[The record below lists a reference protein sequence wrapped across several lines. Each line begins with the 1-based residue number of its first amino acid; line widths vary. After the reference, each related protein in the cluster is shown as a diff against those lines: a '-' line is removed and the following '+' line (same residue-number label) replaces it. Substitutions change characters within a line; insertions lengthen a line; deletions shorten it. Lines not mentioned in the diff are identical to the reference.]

1 MINDSINRF
10 LGVLCYPFASMD
22 VFRRDLLSKYIREVK
37 SGEPRQAKQTRN
49 CLKAQLVEY
58 IRQNYNIYSYDE
70 IYLYL
75 EKCFLCS
82 AEEYDDGQ
90 QLYLHIMR
98 KMASTLISHRD
109 GRIVF
114 KYWKNEGDEEL
125 FGGFAGNNKVA
136 LFHSLSCHV
145 PMDVI
150 AILYM
155 IENQRRHDAGCLDY
169 FYGNIEV
176 ADQQLSRVLEAG
188 VAENHLHKGVSR
200 TFSSI
205 WDSLME
211 PLTTERAK
219 TFWGR
224 EFVNGTKEQNR
235 RVIFYILGCGIARAC
250 LALEIQGKEGAAV
263 RAEAELGSF
272 MEDFAHGERF
282 EEHYVERYQNQEEKD
297 ITDFYSKKWAILEKY
312 LPRESFRDR
321 LCMRVFGEDQN
332 LHTLDENVFLYY
344 ALQDMMHCEESED
357 IEGKKKKR
365 QKSIMQYL
373 RFRNYL
379 FHISVQQKTIKGLD
393 YFQQAHYSVNSA
405 LNHANI
411 HDFWEKAIREQ
422 LQNQDLQKIEF
433 RSSMPVSEKRFRQEV
448 LDFLKAYQK
457 ILKEDYCDY
466 EKGEY
471 IPKRRIPQVG
481 LVIHFLKR
489 PDDSVP
495 EKCFQNGK
503 EDCSYFLFG
512 KQQEEYEKQ
521 IEAFTHLRTEFVE
534 LSRYLVGIDAASLE
548 NSTPVWVFAPIY
560 ENARDSSIEQIG
572 RKSRAGGYTQS
583 LGFTFHAGEDFR
595 HILSGL
601 RRMDE
606 AVEYLKFHAGD
617 RIGHGIAL
625 GMEPRKWRTQN
636 PVIIIPQI
644 EALENYLWAY
654 DMLSGN
660 YGNFQATILA
670 YIEKR
675 ICELAGRIYGG
686 TGGEGEQEGIGV
698 EILLAGYHRL
708 FTDYKH
714 TLKQEA
720 QAGRIK
726 KGLCD
731 KLFRG
736 EKIIWDAGVL
746 AAARHCKRFVKKMEQ
761 PIHYEVT
768 EQDVLIV
775 EELQKM
781 LKEKLG
787 RKGIVIEVNPSS
799 NLAIADLDRM
809 EENQLYQLDGIN
821 DRQNLIV
828 CINSDDPAVFN
839 TNVSNELAY
848 IYYGMLEQK
857 ISRETALLWI
867 EKIRKNGMNSSFIH
881 HQEPDMVLMKNL
893 DALIQKM

>member
-10 LGVLCYPFASMD
+10 LGVLCYPFVSMD
-22 VFRRDLLSKYIREVK
+22 IFQQDLISKYIGEVK
-37 SGEPRQAKQTRN
+37 RGDVQQAKQSRS

-75 EKCFLCS
+75 EKYFLCS
-82 AEEYDDGQ
+82 AAKYDDGQ
-90 QLYLHIMR
+90 QLYLHIMQ

-114 KYWKNEGDEEL
+114 KYWKNKGDEEL
-125 FGGFAGNNKVA
+125 FGGFAGSNKVA
-136 LFHSLSCHV
+136 LFHSLNCHI

-150 AILYM
+150 AIIYM
-155 IENQRRHDAGCLDY
+155 IENQKRHDAGCMDY

-176 ADQQLSRVLEAG
+176 ADQQLFRVLESG

-211 PLTTERAK
+211 PLTIEKAK
-219 TFWGR
+219 SFWGR
-224 EFVNGTKEQNR
+224 EFMNGTKEQNR
-235 RVIFYILGCGIARAC
+235 RVIFYILGCGIVRAC
-250 LALEIQGKEGAAV
+250 LALEIQGKGRAAV
-263 RAEAELGSF
+263 KMEEEIQDF
-272 MEDFAHGERF
+272 MEDFADGHKF
-282 EEHYVERYQNQEEKD
+282 EDYFTKEFQSQTEKE
-297 ITDFYSKKWAILEKY
+297 ITDFYFRKWEILEKY
-312 LPRESFRDR
+312 LPQESFRDR
-321 LCMRVFGEDQN
+321 LCMRIFGEDLN

-344 ALQDMMHCEESED
+344 ALRDMIGCEGDKGEE
-357 IEGKKKKR
+357 EKKKR

-373 RFRNYL
+373 RFRNFL

-411 HDFWEKAIREQ
+411 DDFWEKAIREQ

-433 RSSMPVSEKRFRQEV
+433 RSSMPTTEKCFRQEV

-457 ILKEDYCDY
+457 ILIEDYCVQNG
-466 EKGEY
+466 EEY
-471 IPKRRIPQVG
+471 IPYRKIPQVG

-489 PDDSVP
+489 QDDSIP

-512 KQQEEYEKQ
+512 RRQEEYEKQ
-521 IEAFTHLRTEFVE
+521 IAAFIRLRTEFVE

-572 RKSRAGGYTQS
+572 RKSRAGNYMQS

-601 RRMDE
+601 RRIDE
-606 AVEYLKFHAGD
+606 AVEHLKFHAGD

-625 GMEPRKWRTQN
+625 GIAPRKWKSQN

-654 DMLSGN
+654 DMLSVN
-660 YGNFQATILA
+660 YSNFQATILA
-670 YIEKR
+670 YIEKQ
-675 ICELAGRIYGG
+675 IYDLAGRIYGG
-686 TGGEGEQEGIGV
+686 TQSEREQEGIGV
-698 EILLAGYHRL
+698 EILVAGYQRL
-708 FTDYKH
+708 FTNYKCQFRDEENV
-714 TLKQEA
+714 K
-720 QAGRIK
+720 GIK
-726 KGLCD
+726 EDLCE

-736 EKIIWDAGVL
+736 EKVIWDARLL
-746 AAARHCKRFVKKMEQ
+746 AAARHCKRFVKEMER

-775 EELQKM
+775 EELQKI

-787 RKGIVIEVNPSS
+787 KKGIVIEVNPSS
-799 NLAIADLDRM
+799 NMAIADLDGI
-809 EENQLYQLDGIN
+809 EENQLYQLDRIK
-821 DRQNLIV
+821 DQQNLIV

-848 IYYGMLEQK
+848 IYYGMLEQN
-857 ISRETALLWI
+857 ISREAALLWI
-867 EKIRKNGMNSSFIH
+867 DKIRRNGMNSSFIH
-881 HQEPDMVLMKNL
+881 HQETDVLLMKNL
-893 DALIQKM
+893 AALIQNM

>member
-22 VFRRDLLSKYIREVK
+22 VFRRDLISEYIREVRSEEK
-37 SGEPRQAKQTRN
+37 EQAKQTRS

-58 IRQNYNIYSYDE
+58 IRRNYNIYSYDE

-75 EKCFLCS
+75 DKCFLCS
-82 AEEYDDGQ
+82 AEKYEDGQ

-114 KYWKNEGDEEL
+114 KYWRNEGDEEL

-136 LFHSLSCHV
+136 LFHSLNCHV

-155 IENQRRHDAGCLDY
+155 IENQKRQDAGCLDY

-176 ADQQLSRVLEAG
+176 ADRQLSGVLEAG

-219 TFWGR
+219 SFWGR
-224 EFVNGTKEQNR
+224 EFVKGTKEQNR
-235 RVIFYILGCGIARAC
+235 KIIFYILACGIARAC
-250 LALEIQGKEGAAV
+250 LALEIQGKEA
-263 RAEAELGSF
+263 AELESF
-272 MEDFAHGERF
+272 MEDFAHGQELDDYFREKF
-282 EEHYVERYQNQEEKD
+282 QNQTEKE
-297 ITDFYSKKWAILEKY
+297 ITDFYFAKWEVLEKY
-312 LPRESFRDR
+312 LPPESFQDR
-321 LCMRVFGEDQN
+321 LCMRIFGQD
-332 LHTLDENVFLYY
+332 LHTLDENIFLYY
-344 ALQDMMHCEESED
+344 ALQDMLDGEEQEAG
-357 IEGKKKKR
+357 EGKKKRR

-422 LQNQDLQKIEF
+422 LQNQDLYKIEF
-433 RSSMPVSEKRFRQEV
+433 RSSMPLSEKQFRQEV
-448 LDFLKAYQK
+448 LDFLKAYRK
-457 ILKEDYCDY
+457 ILTEDYCVKDG
-466 EKGEY
+466 EEY
-471 IPKRRIPQVG
+471 IPYRRLPQVG

-495 EKCFQNGK
+495 KKCVQNGRD
-503 EDCSYFLFG
+503 DCTYLLFG
-512 KQQEEYEKQ
+512 KRQEEYERQ
-521 IEAFTHLRTEFVE
+521 IESFTRLRTEFVE

-560 ENARDSSIEQIG
+560 ENARDSSVERIG
-572 RKSRAGGYTQS
+572 RKSRAGDYMQS

-601 RRMDE
+601 RRIDE

-625 GMEPRKWRTQN
+625 GMEPRKWKNQN
-636 PVIIIPQI
+636 PVIIIPRI

-660 YGNFQATILA
+660 YGHFQATILA

-675 ICELAGRIYGG
+675 ICGLAGRIYGG
-686 TGGEGEQEGIGV
+686 TGDEEEQEGIGI
-698 EILLAGYHRL
+698 ETLLAGYHRL
-708 FTDYKH
+708 FTDYKGR
-714 TLKQEA
+714 LKDEVYT
-720 QAGRIK
+720 RK
-726 KGLCD
+726 VKEGLCD

-736 EKIIWDAGVL
+736 EKILWDARL
-746 AAARHCKRFVKKMEQ
+746 LTAARHCKRFVKEMEQ

-775 EELQKM
+775 EEVQKM

-787 RKGIVIEVNPSS
+787 RMGIVIEVNPSS
-799 NLAIADLDRM
+799 NMAIADLDRM
-809 EENQLYQLDGIN
+809 EENQLYQLDRIN

-857 ISRETALLWI
+857 ISREAALIWI
-867 EKIRKNGMNSSFIH
+867 DRIRKNGMNSSFIH
-881 HQEPDMVLMKNL
+881 HQEPDAQLLKNL
-893 DALIQKM
+893 DELIQSM

>member
-1 MINDSINRF
+1 MISDSINRF
-10 LGVLCYPFASMD
+10 LGVLCYPFASLD
-22 VFRRDLLSKYIREVK
+22 IFKQDLISEYIEEIK
-37 SGEPRQAKQTRN
+37 SGDVRQAKQLQSY
-49 CLKAQLVEY
+49 LKAQLVEY
-58 IRQNYNIYSYDE
+58 IRQSYNVYSYDE

-82 AEEYDDGQ
+82 AEKYDDGQ
-90 QLYLHIMR
+90 QLYLHIMQ

-114 KYWKNEGDEEL
+114 KYWKNKGDEEL
-125 FGGFAGNNKVA
+125 FGGFAGNNKVT
-136 LFHSLSCHV
+136 LFHSLNCHI

-150 AILYM
+150 AIIYM
-155 IENQRRHDAGCLDY
+155 IENQKRHDAGCMDY

-176 ADQQLSRVLEAG
+176 ADQQLSRVLESG

-219 TFWGR
+219 SFWGR

-250 LALEIQGKEGAAV
+250 LALAIQGKGRDVVEE
-263 RAEAELGSF
+263 EAEIRNF
-272 MEDFAHGERF
+272 MEDFSNGQKF
-282 EEHYVERYQNQEEKD
+282 EDYFVQSFQNQTEKE
-297 ITDFYSKKWAILEKY
+297 ITDFYSRKWEILEKY
-312 LPRESFRDR
+312 LPQNSFQDR
-321 LCMRVFGEDQN
+321 LCMRIFEEDMN
-332 LHTLDENVFLYY
+332 LHTLDENIFLYY
-344 ALQDMMHCEESED
+344 ALRDMVDYAENKDKEEE
-357 IEGKKKKR
+357 KKKR

-393 YFQQAHYSVNSA
+393 YFQQAHYGVNSA
-405 LNHANI
+405 LNHVNI
-411 HDFWEKAIREQ
+411 DGFWEKAIREQ

-433 RSSMPVSEKRFRQEV
+433 RSSMPVSERDFRREV

-457 ILKEDYCDY
+457 ILIEDYCTYD
-466 EKGEY
+466 GEEY
-471 IPKRRIPQVG
+471 VPYRRIPQVG

-489 PDDSVP
+489 QDDSIP

-512 KQQEEYEKQ
+512 RQQEEYEKQ
-521 IEAFTHLRTEFVE
+521 IEAFIHLRTEFVE

-572 RKSRAGGYTQS
+572 RKSRIGNYMQS

-601 RRMDE
+601 RRIDE

-625 GMEPRKWRTQN
+625 GMAPGKWRSQN

-660 YGNFQATILA
+660 YSNFQATVLA

-675 ICELAGRIYGG
+675 IYELAGRIYGG
-686 TGGEGEQEGIGV
+686 TREEREHEGIGI

-708 FTDYKH
+708 FTDYKC
-714 TLKQEA
+714 QYRDA
-720 QAGRIK
+720 DNIRRIK
-726 KGLCD
+726 EGLCE
-731 KLFRG
+731 KLSHG
-736 EKIIWDAGVL
+736 ERIVWDAGLL
-746 AAARHCKRFVKKMEQ
+746 AAARHCKRFVKEMEQ

-775 EELQKM
+775 EELQKI

-799 NLAIADLDRM
+799 NMTIADLDGI
-809 EENQLYQLDGIN
+809 EENQLYQMDRIN
-821 DRQNLIV
+821 ERQNLIV

-848 IYYGMLEQK
+848 IYYGMLEQN
-857 ISRETALLWI
+857 ISREAALLWI
-867 EKIRKNGMNSSFIH
+867 DKIRKNGMNSSFIH
-881 HQEPDMVLMKNL
+881 HQEMDVQLMKNL
-893 DALIQKM
+893 TELIQNL